1 MVSLKIFGG
10 AGVKPQTVVIIDDRI
25 TNLKILE
32 RLAVS
37 LDEGVVVRTFSNP
50 RLALAAMLD
59 DPPDLIITDF
69 KMPDLDGADFIRV
82 FKAQDAAAEIP
93 VIVITAYEDKDLR
106 YRALEAGATDYLLS
120 PVDHH
125 EFRARSRN
133 LLTLRRQQML
143 LKERALSL
151 EEKIASEERRHQD
164 ALRHSHERLLRV
176 IDAVPVMIGATD
188 RTGRYVFVNDCW
200 AALTGVEARR
210 LIGRRPAEARDD
222 EWARNAEALDAR
234 LIAGALPPA
243 SFEEFFTGP
252 DGARRVLLTTKTVLL
267 EGEAPSTV
275 VTVSVEIT
283 ERKNAELALLAAK
296 EMAELANRSKTE
308 FLANMSHELRTP
320 LNAIIGFSQVMG
332 EEMMG
337 PIGTPRYIG
346 YARDIAAS
354 AEHLLGIINDIL
366 DVSKLEA
373 GKLEVFEETVDVEKA
388 IHDLLL
394 LVEERAREGGIRIET
409 DIEEDL
415 PPLRADARK
424 LKQILLNLITNAV
437 KFSHPGSQVAVE
449 ARLVAGSIVFAVI
462 DRGIGMDEREL
473 QTAVTRF
480 GQVASPWSRS
490 QAGTGLGLP
499 LAIGLA
505 ELHDAELRIE
515 SRKGVGTTA
524 TVTFPRKRTLPRQG
538 ALRQL
543 AVVREPG

>member
-1 MVSLKIFGG
+1 M
-10 AGVKPQTVVIIDDRI
+10 KPQTVVIIDDRI

-32 RLAVS
+32 RLAAS
-37 LDEGVVVRTFSNP
+37 LDEEVVVRTFSNP
-50 RLALAAMLD
+50 RLALAAMIAE
-59 DPPDLIITDF
+59 PPDLIITDF
-69 KMPDLDGADFIRV
+69 KMPDLDGADFIRL

-151 EEKIASEERRHQD
+151 EEKIAIDEQRHQD

-188 RTGRYVFVNDCW
+188 RAGRYVFVNECW
-200 AALTGVEARR
+200 AALAGAEARR
-210 LIGRRPAEARDD
+210 LIGRKPAEARDD
-222 EWARNAEALDAR
+222 EWARSAEVLNAR
-234 LIAGALPPA
+234 LISGEPPPP
-243 SFEEFFTGP
+243 SFEESFTGP
-252 DGARRVLLTTKTVLL
+252 DGGRRVLLTSKTVLL

-283 ERKNAELALLAAK
+283 DRKNAELALLAAK
-296 EMAELANRSKTE
+296 EVAELANRSKTE

-320 LNAIIGFSQVMG
+320 LNAIIGFSQVMA

-337 PIGTPRYIG
+337 PIGTPKYIG

-373 GKLEVFEETVDVEKA
+373 GKLELFEETVDVAKA
-388 IHDLLL
+388 IRDLLL
-394 LVEERAREGGIRIET
+394 LVEERARESGIRIET
-409 DIEEDL
+409 DVQEAL
-415 PPLRADARK
+415 PALRADARK
-424 LKQILLNLITNAV
+424 LKQIILNLITNAV
-437 KFSHPGSQVAVE
+437 KFSHAGGKVRIE
-449 ARLVAGSIVFAVI
+449 ARLVANRIAIAVI
-462 DRGIGMDEREL
+462 DRGIGMDESEL
-473 QTAVTRF
+473 ETAMTRF

-505 ELHDAELRIE
+505 ELHEAELKVE
-515 SRKGVGTTA
+515 SRKGAGTTA
-524 TVTFPRKRTLPRQG
+524 TVIFPSKRTVPRPNSV
-538 ALRQL
+538 LRL
-543 AVVREPG
+543 ATVREPR

>member
-1 MVSLKIFGG
+1 
-10 AGVKPQTVVIIDDRI
+10 VKPQTVVIIDDRI

-32 RLAVS
+32 RLAAS

-50 RLALAAMLD
+50 RLALAAMAE

-69 KMPDLDGADFIRV
+69 KMPDLDGADFIRL

-93 VIVITAYEDKDLR
+93 VIVITAYEDRDLR

-133 LLTLRRQQML
+133 LLMLRRQQIL
-143 LKERALSL
+143 LKERAISL

-188 RTGRYVFVNDCW
+188 RTGRYVFVNQCW
-200 AALTGVEARR
+200 AALAGAEASR
-210 LIGRRPAEARDD
+210 LIGRRPSEARDD
-222 EWARNAEALDAR
+222 DWARSAETLDAR
-234 LIAGALPPA
+234 LIAGEPPPP
-243 SFEEFFTGP
+243 SFEESFIAP
-252 DGARRVLLTTKTVLL
+252 DGARRVLLTSKTVLL
-267 EGEAPSTV
+267 EDEMPSTV

-283 ERKNAELALLAAK
+283 DRKNAELTLLAAK

-332 EEMMG
+332 DEMMG
-337 PIGTPRYIG
+337 PIGTPKYIG

-373 GKLEVFEETVDVEKA
+373 GKLELFEETVDVVKA
-388 IHDLLL
+388 IRDLLL
-394 LVEERAREGGIRIET
+394 LVEERARESGIRIET
-409 DIEEDL
+409 EIEEGL
-415 PPLRADARK
+415 PALRADGRK

-437 KFSHPGSQVAVE
+437 KFSHSGGTVRVD
-449 ARLVAGSIVFAVI
+449 ARLLAGRIAIAVV
-462 DRGIGMDEREL
+462 DHGIGMDEAEL
-473 QTAVTRF
+473 ETAVTRF

-505 ELHDAELRIE
+505 ELHGAELKID
-515 SRKGVGTTA
+515 SRKGAGTTA
-524 TVTFPRKRTLPRQG
+524 TVIFPKKRTVHRPNAAR
-538 ALRQL
+538 RL
-543 AVVREPG
+543 ATVRETR

>member
-1 MVSLKIFGG
+1 
-10 AGVKPQTVVIIDDRI
+10 VKPQTVVIIDDRI

-32 RLAVS
+32 RLAAS
-37 LDEGVVVRTFSNP
+37 LDEEVVVRTFSNP
-50 RLALAAMLD
+50 RLALAAMVEE
-59 DPPDLIITDF
+59 PPDLIITDF
-69 KMPDLDGADFIRV
+69 KMPDLDGADFIRL

-133 LLTLRRQQML
+133 LLTLRRQQIL

-151 EEKIASEERRHQD
+151 EEKIATEERRHQD

-188 RTGRYVFVNDCW
+188 RTGRYVFVNECW
-200 AALTGVEARR
+200 ASLAGVEARR
-210 LIGRRPAEARDD
+210 LIGRKPTEACDD
-222 EWARNAEALDAR
+222 EWARSVEALNAR
-234 LIAGALPPA
+234 LIAGEAPPP
-243 SFEEFFTGP
+243 SFEESFCGP
-252 DGARRVLLTTKTVLL
+252 DGDRRVLLTSKTVLL
-267 EGEAPSTV
+267 GEETPSTV

-283 ERKNAELALLAAK
+283 DRKNAELALLAAK

-337 PIGTPRYIG
+337 PIGTPKYIG

-373 GKLEVFEETVDVEKA
+373 GKLEVFEETVDVTKA
-388 IHDLLL
+388 VRDILL
-394 LVEERAREGGIRIET
+394 LVEERARRSGVRLET
-409 DIEEDL
+409 EIEEGL
-415 PPLRADARK
+415 PALRADARK
-424 LKQILLNLITNAV
+424 LKQIVLNLITNAV
-437 KFSHPGSQVAVE
+437 KFSHPGGKVRIEACLIVGRIAIAVAD
-449 ARLVAGSIVFAVI
+449 G
-462 DRGIGMDEREL
+462 GIGMDEAEL
-473 QTAVTRF
+473 ETAVTRF

-490 QAGTGLGLP
+490 QQGTGLGLP

-505 ELHDAELRIE
+505 ELHEAELRIE

-524 TVTFPRKRTLPRQG
+524 TVTFPMSRTVPRSNPM
-538 ALRQL
+538 RRL
-543 AVVREPG
+543 ATAGEPR

>member
-1 MVSLKIFGG
+1 M
-10 AGVKPQTVVIIDDRI
+10 KPQSVVIIDDRI

-32 RLAVS
+32 RLATS
-37 LDEGVVVRTFSNP
+37 LDEGVVVTTYSNP
-50 RLALAAMLD
+50 RVALEAMRKE
-59 DPPDLIITDF
+59 PPDLIITDF
-69 KMPDLDGADFIRV
+69 KMPDLDGADFIRL
-82 FKAQDAAAEIP
+82 FKSQESAAEIP
-93 VIVITAYEDKDLR
+93 VIVITAYEDRDLR

-120 PVDHH
+120 PVDFH

-133 LLTLRRQQML
+133 LLMLRRQQLL

-151 EEKIASEERRHQD
+151 EEKIATDERRHRD

-188 RTGRYVFVNDCW
+188 RAGRYVFVNECW
-200 AALTGVEARR
+200 AALTGAESRR
-210 LIGRRPAEARDD
+210 LIGRRPTEVRDD
-222 EWARNAEALDAR
+222 EWARGAEALDAR
-234 LIAGALPPA
+234 LIAGEPPPA
-243 SFEEFFTGP
+243 SFEEIFVGP
-252 DGARRVLLTTKTVLL
+252 DGTRRVLLTSKTVLF
-267 EGEAPSTV
+267 EDDAPSTV

-283 ERKNAELALLAAK
+283 DRKNAELALVAAK

-320 LNAIIGFSQVMG
+320 LNAIIGFSQVMAD
-332 EEMMG
+332 EMMG
-337 PIGTPRYIG
+337 PVGTPKYIG

-373 GKLEVFEETVDVEKA
+373 GKLELFEETIDVPKA
-388 IHDLLL
+388 IRDLLL
-394 LVEERAREGGIRIET
+394 LVEERAHESGVRIET
-409 DIEEDL
+409 DVAEGL

-437 KFSHPGSQVAVE
+437 KFSHPGGTVRIE
-449 ARLVAGSIVFAVI
+449 ARLDMGRIVIAVA
-462 DRGIGMDEREL
+462 DNGIGMDESEL
-473 QTAVTRF
+473 ATAVTRF
-480 GQVASPWSRS
+480 GQVASPWSRR

-505 ELHDAELRIE
+505 ELHGAELKIE

-524 TVTFPRKRTLPRQG
+524 RVIFPEERTVAPPSVVCRLVAGQEPR
-538 ALRQL
+538 
-543 AVVREPG
+543 

>member
-1 MVSLKIFGG
+1 
-10 AGVKPQTVVIIDDRI
+10 VKPQTVVIIDDRI

-32 RLAVS
+32 RLAAS
-37 LDEGVVVRTFSNP
+37 LDEEVVVRTFSNP
-50 RLALAAMLD
+50 RLALAAMVEE
-59 DPPDLIITDF
+59 PPDLIITDF
-69 KMPDLDGADFIRV
+69 KMPDLDGADFIRL

-133 LLTLRRQQML
+133 LLTLRRQQIL

-151 EEKIASEERRHQD
+151 EEKIATEERRHQD

-188 RTGRYVFVNDCW
+188 RTGRYVFVNECW
-200 AALTGVEARR
+200 AILAGVEARR
-210 LIGRRPAEARDD
+210 LIGRKPTEAGDD
-222 EWARNAEALDAR
+222 EWARSVEALNAR
-234 LIAGALPPA
+234 LIAGEAPPP
-243 SFEEFFTGP
+243 SFEESFCGL
-252 DGARRVLLTTKTVLL
+252 DGDRRVLLTSKTVLL
-267 EGEAPSTV
+267 EGETPSTV

-283 ERKNAELALLAAK
+283 DRKNAELALLAAK

-337 PIGTPRYIG
+337 PIGTPKYIG

-373 GKLEVFEETVDVEKA
+373 GKLEVFEETVDVTKA
-388 IHDLLL
+388 VRDILL
-394 LVEERAREGGIRIET
+394 LVEERARRSGVRIET
-409 DIEEDL
+409 EIEEGL
-415 PPLRADARK
+415 PALRADARK
-424 LKQILLNLITNAV
+424 LKQIVLNLITNAV
-437 KFSHPGSQVAVE
+437 KFSHPGGRVRIE
-449 ARLVAGSIVFAVI
+449 ACLVAGRIAIAVA
-462 DRGIGMDEREL
+462 DGGIGMDEAEL
-473 QTAVTRF
+473 ETAVTRF

-490 QAGTGLGLP
+490 QQGTGLGLP

-505 ELHDAELRIE
+505 ELHEAELRIE
-515 SRKGVGTTA
+515 SRKGAGTTA
-524 TVTFPRKRTLPRQG
+524 TVTFPMSRTVPRPSPM
-538 ALRQL
+538 RWL
-543 AVVREPG
+543 ATAGEPR